1 MEGKW
6 VLGQGKVHGMSPS
19 GWSGTLET
27 LRTAG
32 SVLQEVG
39 SHMVFKEQSKAMRPV
54 RERMD

>member
-1 MEGKW
+1 
-6 VLGQGKVHGMSPS
+6 MSPS